1 MEPPED
7 PSVTLIG
14 ANEHV
19 RPDDGAT
26 DDEIDTVPAKPL
38 TAERVM
44 VDDPTIPA
52 FTETETGLATRVK
65 S

>member
-1 MEPPED
+1 MEPPDD
-7 PSVTLIG
+7 PSVTLTG
-14 ANEHV
+14 ASEHV

-26 DDEIDTVPAKPL
+26 DDEIDTDPAKPL

-44 VDDPTIPA
+44 VDEPTIPA
-52 FTETETGLATRVK
+52 LTETETGLATRVK

>member
-1 MEPPED
+1 M
-7 PSVTLIG
+7 
-14 ANEHV
+14 

-26 DDEIDTVPAKPL
+26 DDEIDTDPAKSL

-44 VDDPTIPA
+44 VDEPTIPA
-52 FTETETGLATRVK
+52 LTETETGLATRVK